1 MTYFDSVEQARASVH
16 PGDVV
21 VEMDHPIRVVE
32 TRETDLLGYDIVAAT
47 LATVLYLD
55 VEQYHHRDDVDVD
68 ALLEDV
74 DLEASGDEQD
84 DVDEDGG
91 EV

>member
-1 MTYFDSVEQARASVH
+1 MTYFDSVDQARASVLA
-16 PGDVV
+16 GDVV

-32 TRETDLLGYDIVAAT
+32 TRETDLLGYDVVAAFLT
-47 LATVLYLD
+47 TVLSLD

-74 DLEASGDEQD
+74 DLEAGVD
-84 DVDEDGG
+84 DQEDLDEDGG
-91 EV
+91 EA